1 MNDLPLLVNGADNDP
16 AAILLRSARSDYAPK
31 DSKDRMRAMLGIV
44 DAVEPVNGLP
54 LPLPYRARQERA
66 KRLRT
71 IAKFIPFQNLIAPP
85 KPASNPKFGAVVVA
99 TVQVAAIF
107 AALFIRPLPRIEPV
121 VEASTAHRDEPE
133 ILFFIPKSAHREAAN
148 TPASAEKTSPKA
160 YVLNKDG
167 SGSPRLS
174 QDAPLLNRLPPVES
188 YVGGEQ
194 AGAFHQME
202 EPTSEAAAPL
212 TPESLRSRA
221 TFATNPLAFQDGM
234 TKPER
239 IAGAEPV
246 YPMTARQR
254 GVEGTVIMRCVLTEQ
269 GLAQSCTILKSPAY
283 LDDAVLAAAGSWRFA
298 PVTWQGR
305 AVSVNYVFKYKFRLR

>member
-16 AAILLRSARSDYAPK
+16 AAILLRSARSDYAPQ

-44 DAVEPVNGLP
+44 DAAEPVNGLP
-54 LPLPYRARQERA
+54 LPLPNHARQERA

-85 KPASNPKFGAVVVA
+85 KPASNPKFGAVIVA

-121 VEASTAHRDEPE
+121 VEAPTAHRDEPE
-133 ILFFIPKSAHREAAN
+133 ILFFAPNSARSDAAN
-148 TPASAEKTSPKA
+148 TPVTTQQSHPKA
-160 YVLNKDG
+160 YALNKDG
-167 SGSPRLS
+167 SGSPRLL
-174 QDAPLLNRLPPVES
+174 QDAPLFNRLPPVES

-202 EPTSEAAAPL
+202 EPTSASAAPL
-212 TPESLRSRA
+212 KPESFGSRT
-221 TFATNPLAFQDGM
+221 TFATNPVAFQDGM

-254 GVEGTVIMRCVLTEQ
+254 GVEGTVVMRCVLSEQ
-269 GLAQSCTILKSPAY
+269 GLAQNCTILKSPAY
-283 LDDAVLAAAGSWRFA
+283 LDDAVLAAADSWRFT
-298 PVTWQGR
+298 PVKWQGR